1 MNVHIVYCHPSDES
15 LTYQVKEEYVRG
27 LMDSGNDFTISNLY
41 MDDFNSDLSEVE
53 YLLEANCIDKT
64 DVDDVVEEQ
73 KLIDNADILTFIFPI
88 FWMDCP
94 SKLVGWFTRVFTYG
108 YRYHNTD
115 NGSMKVLP
123 RVNFLIMMGSD
134 FDKLKR
140 EGKIS
145 AITTMFGIDR
155 IGDKADRIVF
165 YFFTSSSHEK
175 MNNIRRDKY
184 LKRAYNIGL
193 KCKR

>member
-1 MNVHIVYCHPSDES
+1 MNVHIVYCHPSNES
-15 LTYQVKEEYVRG
+15 LTYQIKEEYVRG
-27 LMDSGNDFTISNLY
+27 LMDSGNDFTISDLY
-41 MDDFNSDLSEVE
+41 LDDFNSDLSEVE

-108 YRYHNTD
+108 YRYHSTG
-115 NGSMKVLP
+115 NGSMSVLP

-155 IGDKADRIVF
+155 VGDKADRIVF

-175 MNNIRRDKY
+175 MNSIRRDKY
-184 LKRAYNIGL
+184 LKKAYNIGL
-193 KCKR
+193 KCKK